1 VYAKM
6 LGEKLL
12 RHNVTCYLV
21 NTGWVGGPY
30 GVGERM
36 SLKYT
41 RAMVNAAIA
50 GQLDHVP
57 AEPHPVFRVLVP
69 KSAPGVPSELLDARA
84 QWKDRAAY
92 DGAAEDLSAR
102 FRKNFE
108 KFGHVAEEILEAAP
122 A

>member
-1 VYAKM
+1 M
-6 LGEKLL
+6 LGEKLTK
-12 RHNVTCYLV
+12 HNVTCYLV

-50 GQLDHVP
+50 GELDHVA
-57 AEPHPVFRVLVP
+57 AEPHPVFRVMVP
-69 KSAPGVPSELLDARA
+69 KSVPGVPPELLDARG
-84 QWKDRAAY
+84 QWKDKAAY
-92 DGAAEDLSAR
+92 DKAAEDLSAR
-102 FRKNFE
+102 FKKNFE
-108 KFGHVAEEILEAAP
+108 KFGEVAEEIMEAAP